1 MVNALFSFSMKLYYF
16 LHLLEVNLY
25 FSLTHNKNVSLTGA
39 KSITKAMKK
48 VASGP
53 QRDEGTKWFS
63 ELSDKGSSITF
74 IFVLFLRYDIYNFII
89 NSKLLIL
96 IRVQFLLISPF

>member
-1 MVNALFSFSMKLYYF
+1 MGLLFAPLKKRTALSCIDL
-16 LHLLEVNLY
+16 
-25 FSLTHNKNVSLTGA
+25 SLTHHNIISLAGA

-63 ELSDKGSSITF
+63 ELSDKGLSRTVL
-74 IFVLFLRYDIYNFII
+74 FVLFLRYDMFNVLIYCY
-89 NSKLLIL
+89 
-96 IRVQFLLISPF
+96 

>member
-1 MVNALFSFSMKLYYF
+1 M
-16 LHLLEVNLY
+16 NLY
-25 FSLTHNKNVSLTGA
+25 FCLTINKNVSLTGA

-63 ELSDKGSSITF
+63 ELSDKGS
-74 IFVLFLRYDIYNFII
+74 
-89 NSKLLIL
+89 
-96 IRVQFLLISPF
+96 

>member
-1 MVNALFSFSMKLYYF
+1 MVNALFSFPMNLCSYNVGCRNTELFSALTKKKL
-16 LHLLEVNLY
+16 LQKKNHLC
-25 FSLTHNKNVSLTGA
+25 FSLTHNKIISLTGA

-63 ELSDKGSSITF
+63 ELSDKGLSIT
-74 IFVLFLRYDIYNFII
+74 IFLC
-89 NSKLLIL
+89 
-96 IRVQFLLISPF
+96 PFP

>member
-1 MVNALFSFSMKLYYF
+1 MTKELLTFIIEDQGFHVSEVAHDFVLQLKTWIVSKGMLNSFDSW
-16 LHLLEVNLY
+16 H
-25 FSLTHNKNVSLTGA
+25 GA

-63 ELSDKGSSITF
+63 ELSDKGS
-74 IFVLFLRYDIYNFII
+74 
-89 NSKLLIL
+89 
-96 IRVQFLLISPF
+96 

>member
-1 MVNALFSFSMKLYYF
+1 MVNALFSFPMNLCSYNVGLFSALTKKKI
-16 LHLLEVNLY
+16 HLC
-25 FSLTHNKNVSLTGA
+25 FSLTHNKIISLTGA

-63 ELSDKGSSITF
+63 ELSDKGLSIT
-74 IFVLFLRYDIYNFII
+74 
-89 NSKLLIL
+89 
-96 IRVQFLLISPF
+96 ISLCPFP